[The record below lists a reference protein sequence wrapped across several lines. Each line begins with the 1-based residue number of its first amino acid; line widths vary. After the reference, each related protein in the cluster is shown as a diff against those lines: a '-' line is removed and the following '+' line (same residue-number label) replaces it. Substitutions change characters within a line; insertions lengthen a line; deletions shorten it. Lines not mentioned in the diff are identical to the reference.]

1 MAISV
6 QASDRVFIC
15 GKTGSGKT
23 TLARE
28 LTRNLSRLVVL
39 DSKGTLSDW
48 NLADWDRESQQALEQ
63 GERVRARVLQP
74 LDLPDQAAIDAFWTD
89 VFRQCFEAGNV
100 TIYVDELFAIVPPG
114 KPAPPIMLACWTR
127 GREFGIGAWASTQ
140 RPSWVPL
147 ATISESEHDFM
158 FRLTLKQDRQRMS
171 EFMTERVTREIKDP
185 HGFYYMQSSANEP
198 VYISSLD
205 LGGENARSET

>member
-140 RPSWVPL
+140 R
-147 ATISESEHDFM
+147 
-158 FRLTLKQDRQRMS
+158 LTLKQYRQRMS